1 MILGELLGPEAS
13 EHFLD
18 VVWHGNGDGG
28 ASSVESDGHS
38 EVLIAV
44 GADRNFVIVTFKGRF
59 QVVDIEL

>member
-1 MILGELLGPEAS
+1 MILGEVLGPEAS

-18 VVWHGNGDGG
+18 VVWHGDRDGG

-44 GADRNFVIVTFKGRF
+44 GADRDFVVVEFQGRLKM
-59 QVVDIEL
+59 VDVGL